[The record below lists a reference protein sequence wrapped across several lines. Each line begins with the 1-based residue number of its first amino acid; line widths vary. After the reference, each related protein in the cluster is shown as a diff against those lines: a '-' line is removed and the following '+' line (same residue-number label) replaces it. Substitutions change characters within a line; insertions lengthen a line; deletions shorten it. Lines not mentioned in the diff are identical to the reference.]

1 MRITNTM
8 ITRNTKSN
16 INLNKTYVDKYNTQM
31 TTQKKISKASEN
43 PVIAI
48 RSLRLST
55 SLSHLEQYKSNI
67 EDATSWLDVTQTAL
81 KNMKDLLTDVR
92 TQCVNGSTDTL
103 NADDRKTILKNLQ
116 ELADQIYA
124 EGNSDYTGRTIFTG
138 YRTTENLTFDKDE
151 NSTSY
156 KIDQNF
162 SYEDIKEH
170 RYVTGDVK
178 VPADV
183 DANTADCDTNVDYT
197 YAKRIR
203 LAYDGTDTLDNLT
216 YTFTDAAGIAVNG
229 NLTDYTYNTTDANGN
244 VTATTANIVEYQNE
258 EEWLAASQAAGYDK
272 KTIESNQII
281 YIKDTGE
288 LILNDDLT
296 NSLISNKAD
305 IQVTYNKTGFEK
317 GELRPEYYYDCV
329 DQSDPA
335 KPVTYT
341 KENQE
346 ISYEISNATSLVV
359 NTQASDIF
367 DMNILRDIN
376 ELIDIV
382 QKSINAHTKVDDLKE
397 MMTQSKYVGDEK
409 LTAKLQTYLD
419 AAQKEADYAD
429 DNIQKTYEQYI
440 GNFNGYL
447 DTVNIGIANVG
458 STEVRLTMTQARV
471 ENQTT
476 TVTELKSQNED
487 RDISDIIID
496 YYASYYAYQA
506 SLTAAGKINQT
517 SLLDYI

>member
-1 MRITNTM
+1 M
-8 ITRNTKSN
+8 
-16 INLNKTYVDKYNTQM
+16 
-31 TTQKKISKASEN
+31 
-43 PVIAI
+43 
-48 RSLRLST
+48 
-55 SLSHLEQYKSNI
+55 
-67 EDATSWLDVTQTAL
+67 
-81 KNMKDLLTDVR
+81 
-92 TQCVNGSTDTL
+92 
-103 NADDRKTILKNLQ
+103 
-116 ELADQIYA
+116 
-124 EGNSDYTGRTIFTG
+124 
-138 YRTTENLTFDKDE
+138 
-151 NSTSY
+151 
-156 KIDQNF
+156 
-162 SYEDIKEH
+162 
-170 RYVTGDVK
+170 
-178 VPADV
+178 
-183 DANTADCDTNVDYT
+183 
-197 YAKRIR
+197 
-203 LAYDGTDTLDNLT
+203 
-216 YTFTDAAGIAVNG
+216 
-229 NLTDYTYNTTDANGN
+229 
-244 VTATTANIVEYQNE
+244 
-258 EEWLAASQAAGYDK
+258 
-272 KTIESNQII
+272 
-281 YIKDTGE
+281 
-288 LILNDDLT
+288 
-296 NSLISNKAD
+296 
-305 IQVTYNKTGFEK
+305 
-317 GELRPEYYYDCV
+317 

-458 STEVRLTMTQARV
+458 STEVRLTMTQTRV

>member
-31 TTQKKISKASEN
+31 TSQKKISKASEN
-43 PVIAI
+43 PVIAV

-81 KNMKDLLTDVR
+81 KNMKDLLKDVR

-103 NADDRKTILKNLQ
+103 NADDRSTILKNLQ

-124 EGNSDYTGRTIFTG
+124 EGNADYSGRTIFTG
-138 YRTTENLTFDKDE
+138 YRTTENLTFDADE
-151 NSTSY
+151 SSTSY
-156 KIDQNF
+156 QISQTF
-162 SYEDIKEH
+162 GYGDIKEH
-170 RYVTGDVK
+170 RYVTGDVEI
-178 VPADV
+178 PSEV
-183 DANTADCDTNVDYT
+183 DANTADCSTNIDYT
-197 YAKRIR
+197 YAKRLR
-203 LAYDGTDTLDNLT
+203 LAYDGTDSLDNLT
-216 YTFTDAAGIAVNG
+216 YTYTDAAGNEIKG
-229 NLTDYTYNTTDANGN
+229 NLADYTYNTTDADGN
-244 VTATTANIVEYQNE
+244 VTATAAAIVEYQNE
-258 EEWLAASQAAGYDK
+258 EEWLAASQAAGHDK
-272 KTIESNQII
+272 KTVENNQIV
-281 YIKDTGE
+281 YIKGTGE
-288 LILNDDLT
+288 LVLNDELAS
-296 NSLISNKAD
+296 SLISSKAEVQ
-305 IQVTYNKTGFEK
+305 ITYTKTGFEK

-335 KPVTYT
+335 KPIAYT

-346 ISYEISNATSLVV
+346 ISYEISNAASLVV

-376 ELIDIV
+376 EMIDIV
-382 QKSINAHTKVDDLKE
+382 QKSVSAHEKVDDIKE
-397 MMTQSKYVGDEK
+397 MMTQSKYVGDEA

-429 DNIQKTYEQYI
+429 DNVQKTFEQYI
-440 GNFNGYL
+440 GNFDEYF
-447 DTVNIGIANVG
+447 DKVNMGITNVG
-458 STEVRLTMTQARV
+458 STEVRLTMTQTRV

-496 YYASYYAYQA
+496 YYAAYYAYQA